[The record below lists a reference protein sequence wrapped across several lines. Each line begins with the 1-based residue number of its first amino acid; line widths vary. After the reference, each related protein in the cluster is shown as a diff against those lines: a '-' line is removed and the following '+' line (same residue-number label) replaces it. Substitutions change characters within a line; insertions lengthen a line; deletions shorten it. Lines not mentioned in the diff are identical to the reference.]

1 MRVALKTPLKLKH
14 ASSRPLLDSEKAMK
28 GPSVK
33 FTSPWLQLGRP
44 RSTRQGAGAVP
55 AIEGSHQVTLP
66 KATSFLP
73 ENPRLQEA
81 FQLPRLSSLISSAF
95 SVCTHAAPVYHQH
108 GSLGSAHQDLHIL
121 GSHLS
126 ASKLASAPRTR
137 AAKHA

>member
-55 AIEGSHQVTLP
+55 AIDKSHQVTLP

-81 FQLPRLSSLISSAF
+81 FQLPRLSSL
-95 SVCTHAAPVYHQH
+95 THAAPVYHQH